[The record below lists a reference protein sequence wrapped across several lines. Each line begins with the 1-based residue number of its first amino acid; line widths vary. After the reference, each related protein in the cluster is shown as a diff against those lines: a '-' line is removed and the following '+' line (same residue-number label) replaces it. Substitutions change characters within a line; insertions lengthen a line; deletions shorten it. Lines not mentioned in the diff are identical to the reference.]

1 MKLRFLLPLFLAPLF
16 VEAQITVN
24 GSGDVGIGTTT
35 PLGGRLD
42 VYQATARSNAARF
55 EVNNADTTVGFDY
68 GIYLKNRNATN
79 GNFASVVN
87 WDANNNG
94 NAWIQFINLDHTT
107 PKGAISFV
115 TRNGGSYDRRLYINE
130 DGNVGVGTTNP
141 NASVDIWKSYSAG
154 ADSLRFSYNDGS
166 DYWMGVQPYVVG
178 AGNVGYKF
186 RTNNDTTTVDTLALT
201 GAGNVGIGTTSPTAK
216 LDIHAPNQTPAA
228 FRMNK
233 YYYLAL
239 LGNETTD
246 SAAGISFTTKDSGGV
261 GRTGFII
268 QNPDGALR
276 LLTDSTDRFRVSA
289 NGDVGIGTTTPG
301 HKLEVN
307 GTVRATS
314 FISDTTT
321 YADFVFD
328 EDYDLPSLSEVE
340 AHIDE
345 HGHLPD
351 IPSEAEAMAHGID
364 LAAMQVKL
372 LQKIEELTLHQIAQ
386 EKRLNAQSQRIEAL
400 ETENHQLRSAT
411 GF

>member
-1 MKLRFLLPLFLAPLF
+1 MKLRFFFPLFLAPLF

-35 PLGGRLD
+35 PQGGRLD

-55 EVNNADTTVGFDY
+55 EVNNADTVVGFDY
-68 GIYLKNRNATN
+68 GVYLKNRDTTN

-130 DGNVGVGTTNP
+130 DGNVGIGTNSPLAKLTIE
-141 NASVDIWKSYSAG
+141 SVIPSAG
-154 ADSLRFSYNDGS
+154 ARPNGGIRFGTPNNQNVSGQIGLVQNSSEGDHYLLIQSVEDFVSWRPVVLARDG
-166 DYWMGVQPYVVG
+166 
-178 AGNVGYKF
+178 
-186 RTNNDTTTVDTLALT
+186 
-201 GAGNVGIGTTSPTAK
+201 GNVGIGTISP
-216 LDIHAPNQTPAA
+216 
-228 FRMNK
+228 
-233 YYYLAL
+233 
-239 LGNETTD
+239 
-246 SAAGISFTTKDSGGV
+246 S
-261 GRTGFII
+261 
-268 QNPDGALR
+268 
-276 LLTDSTDRFRVSA
+276 
-289 NGDVGIGTTTPG
+289 
-301 HKLEVN
+301 HKLQVA
-307 GTVRATS
+307 GSVRATS

-351 IPSEAEAMAHGID
+351 IPSEVEAMAHGID

-400 ETENHQLRSAT
+400 EAENRQLRSTT